1 MRSPPDSTSPRIA
14 DVYETVLYGSDIDAV
29 VLFYRDIVGLTLIK
43 ADPDLMAALRLPGGG
58 VLLIFDPLAA
68 AVPGRPVPS
77 HGAQGAGHVA
87 FRVDDLDAWRAHL
100 TDRGLEIE
108 REIDWGT
115 ERSSVYVRDP
125 AGNSVEFVRG
135 DLWEELGWWNSETS

>member
-1 MRSPPDSTSPRIA
+1 MSSQPDIHGIRPRIM
-14 DVYETVLYGSDIDAV
+14 DVYETVLYGADIDAV
-29 VLFYRDIVGLTLIK
+29 MLFYRDVVGLALIK

-77 HGAQGAGHVA
+77 HGTQGAGHVA
-87 FRVDDLDAWRAHL
+87 FRVDDLDTWRAHL
-100 TDRGLEIE
+100 TNRGIEIE
-108 REIDWGT
+108 REIDWDA
-115 ERSSVYVRDP
+115 ERSSIYVRDP

-135 DLWEELGWWNSETS
+135 DLWFK